1 MDGLSPFVSSIYS
14 ASPYTKVAVSA
25 LKIAQMETL
34 STPSSPQ
41 IA

>member
-14 ASPYTKVAVSA
+14 ASPYTKLAVSA

-34 STPSSPQ
+34 KDACSLEE
-41 IA
+41 